1 HIYTH
6 SKSEEKELQ
15 LSSAFASLAVLNH
28 EIIAVVVASQTV
40 TQEGSRLSGV
50 FTENPRFDDRKTSAA
65 SEPILLTPD
74 VPRQFKEFEEEMKKR
89 GGFDD
94 ANILNQYIDKV
105 LYSQGCQ
112 SISLD
117 NHIWMLQKILNM
129 WRVQGKDQSLKQ
141 LNRYMVIACFH
152 DSGINIDHECLAM
165 FLDCHPKRNEYK
177 RLLHI
182 YTSGEKIPIHNKD
195 TFEEFHQLLLFIL
208 ETYREGL
215 NQMNAATGDDGPSKE
230 EFRKAASRVNWAG
243 FLLHRLNTG
252 AALRMHLQTIGESL
266 SCLATPS
273 LPKSCKNEAD
283 AIQGEVDIFLSD
295 DDLTAHE
302 AGVPFNEGNDS
313 ADEEPLNSPQDAD
326 GRDNASDDGDPSD
339 DGHAVASADPGDLND
354 NTLDDVLDGEP
365 DNRDEDEDE
374 FEEINSEAGYLATL
388 KWMKLLV
395 SQFNSASLL
404 VIKLTTDTVSLRIL
418 KSPPVGVDMMSW
430 EELFAADSN
439 FFPTWSHRPGSRL
452 WRNQDIAKFITSGVN
467 ANRRSTSSRAQ
478 NALNAWEQILK
489 TYHSDYQTLFAR
501 VVQSVTWIQD
511 QTSVPGCK
519 ESAADILKVFERNV
533 VDILADPCR
542 TSKVTHNLRYIAD
555 VCTIFGGLSV
565 TNFKGSLHCEAAL
578 GTLISTPVRDI
589 YPQYSSLLAEMQQYG
604 RVIGTSKRCCPV
616 CTTLLSIITPQ
627 ATGQPFLIRGS
638 HRTISSCTLPD
649 WTPRHIV
656 KELIEHFGQ
665 SLREVI
671 GQLMERTHWAPLKY
685 SPSAGSSA
693 LSVTSLVRRLPVN
706 TKVVMAGP
714 VCCLTSI
721 LFSHSDLLL

>member
-1 HIYTH
+1 
-6 SKSEEKELQ
+6 
-15 LSSAFASLAVLNH
+15 
-28 EIIAVVVASQTV
+28 
-40 TQEGSRLSGV
+40 
-50 FTENPRFDDRKTSAA
+50 
-65 SEPILLTPD
+65 
-74 VPRQFKEFEEEMKKR
+74 
-89 GGFDD
+89 
-94 ANILNQYIDKV
+94 
-105 LYSQGCQ
+105 
-112 SISLD
+112 
-117 NHIWMLQKILNM
+117 MLQKILNM

-141 LNRYMVIACFH
+141 LNRYMVIACFRTLVDH
-152 DSGINIDHECLAM
+152 VRHARSQPFFQALNNVNLKKVDFDQAKPDTTLDDSGINIDHECLAM

-326 GRDNASDDGDPSD
+326 GRDNASDDGNNDGSDGFEHANSEEGDPSD

-374 FEEINSEAGYLATL
+374 FEEIKSEAGYLATL

-489 TYHSDYQTLFAR
+489 TYQSSSDYQSSDYQTLFAR

-555 VCTIFGGLSV
+555 VCTIFGGLSA

-589 YPQYSSLLAEMQQYG
+589 YPQYSSLLAEMQVSHAAYD
-604 RVIGTSKRCCPV
+604 
-616 CTTLLSIITPQ
+616 LHLFFLS
-627 ATGQPFLIRGS
+627 
-638 HRTISSCTLPD
+638 
-649 WTPRHIV
+649 
-656 KELIEHFGQ
+656 HF
-665 SLREVI
+665 
-671 GQLMERTHWAPLKY
+671 A
-685 SPSAGSSA
+685 
-693 LSVTSLVRRLPVN
+693 
-706 TKVVMAGP
+706 
-714 VCCLTSI
+714 
-721 LFSHSDLLL
+721 